1 MRHIYAYTHTLTYI
15 YILNI
20 PLMYIPL
27 MYIPLHMLGQYYTH
41 YSKVAQPFA
50 IYDHTQAEVFA
61 LALYEPT
68 NTEL

>member
-1 MRHIYAYTHTLTYI
+1 
-15 YILNI
+15 
-20 PLMYIPL
+20 MYIPL